1 MRKDSFE
8 LTPQQRE
15 IMEKRVRESAQKNPD
30 FLPCAI
36 QDARCGCVDTAGK
49 PNKLFLTEQMSAL
62 TGLFV
67 AEQISSGAAPTDSV
81 RLPGN
86 QVVALEGHDLNN
98 RNGTMRS

>member
-49 PNKLFLTEQMSAL
+49 PNKLFLTEHDAL
-62 TGLFV
+62 TACSWLNKYRP
-67 AEQISSGAAPTDSV
+67 EQPPRIPYACPET
-81 RLPGN
+81 RLWH
-86 QVVALEGHDLNN
+86 LKD
-98 RNGTMRS
+98 MI